1 MTGPVT
7 PGGAPLV
14 YVVDDDPSFLKA
26 ITRRLE
32 AEGLEVRPFA
42 SASAFLAVR
51 RPNRPSCAVI
61 DLRLPDLDGIVLQRA
76 VASGP
81 DPIPLIFL
89 TGHGDVE
96 TSVEAMK
103 RGAVDFLLKPV
114 PGELLMGAIEA
125 AIGRDREARNTRL
138 KQADARTRFALL
150 TPREREVCALV
161 VEGLLN
167 KQIAFELHMSERTV
181 KAHRAQVMQKTG
193 CESVPEL
200 VRLYEAIRAEGAGT
214 EVPRTRAS

>member
-1 MTGPVT
+1 MTGPR
-7 PGGAPLV
+7 PSASGRAPLV

-32 AEGLEVRPFA
+32 AEGFEVKPFA
-42 SASAFLAVR
+42 SAAAFLAIR
-51 RPNRPSCAVI
+51 HQNRPSCAVI
-61 DLRLPDLDGIVLQRA
+61 DVRMPELDGIALQRA

-114 PGELLMGAIEA
+114 PGELLTA
-125 AIGRDREARNTRL
+125 AIDAAIARDREWRNARV
-138 KQADARTRFALL
+138 KQADAHTRFARL
-150 TPREREVCALV
+150 TPREREVCALLV
-161 VEGLLN
+161 QGLLN
-167 KQIAFELHMSERTV
+167 KQIAFDLGMSERTV
-181 KAHRAQVMQKTG
+181 KAHRAQIMQKTG
-193 CESVPEL
+193 CASLADL
-200 VRLYEAIRAEGAGT
+200 VRLWETIQADAD
-214 EVPRTRAS
+214 VPEKRAS